1 MDRSKVTFLFGF
13 SILFGLYLTSLYSY
27 LLFHSLAEIFSII
40 IACGIFM
47 IAWNSRR
54 FLDNHYLLFIGI
66 AYLFV
71 GGLDLVHTLAYKGMG
86 VFSGYDANL
95 PTQLWIAARYLQ
107 SISLLLAPLWIGRKL
122 KINPMLLAY
131 GVVVALLLLAIFP
144 WQIFPDCFMEGRGLT
159 PFKKI
164 SEYIISLILMTAIV
178 LLIQRRKEFD
188 PIVFRLLSGA
198 ILTTIAAEVAFTFYE
213 SVYGLPNLVGHL
225 FKVVSFYL
233 IYKALIETGLVRP
246 YDLLFRNLKKSEEA
260 LRFSESK
267 FSKAFRSS
275 PSPITIS
282 SLAEGRYIE
291 VNDSFLQLMGYSR
304 EEVIGHT
311 TLDLNIW
318 NQPEDRAKMREI
330 LQEQR
335 AIRDL
340 ECAFRT
346 KSGEVRIALL
356 AAEIIEVNGEPH
368 ILVVTNDITER
379 KKMEE
384 DLRRTRDELEIR
396 VRQRT
401 AELAEINEA
410 LQMKIVERK
419 EIENRIRATNDLL
432 NLFPKKSSRKEY
444 LDAVVD
450 LLRSWSQCRCLG
462 IRILL
467 EKGQIPY
474 ESYVGFSQEFWE
486 SENWLSVKNDQC
498 VCIRII
504 SGNPDPQDAPF
515 VTPAGSFRCGNMVQL
530 MATLSAEDR
539 LRFRCICPQSGF
551 RSVAVI
557 PLRYREKVLGAIHL
571 ADEREGNIPLRVVEF
586 IESVSSLIGEAVHRF
601 NLEDN
606 LRESESRLHH
616 LSSQLL
622 TAQENERRRI
632 ARELHD
638 SIGQSLA
645 ATKFILE
652 KKLSQLSKGSPPPG
666 VTLEDVIPMIQN
678 AIEESRRISMDLWP
692 SVLDDLGILSAISWF
707 CRQFGMVY
715 SSISIE
721 KQLDIREDEVP
732 VPLKVVIYRVLQET
746 LNNIAKH
753 SQADRVYISLWKQD
767 GKIELTI
774 EDNGIG
780 FDPETSRKGLGLV
793 SMKERV
799 EFSGGMLA
807 IESDLGSGTTIRATW
822 TIS

>member
-1 MDRSKVTFLFGF
+1 MNRSKVTFLLGF

-86 VFSGYDANL
+86 VFSGYNANL

-122 KINPMLLAY
+122 KINSMLLAY

-164 SEYIISLILMTAIV
+164 SEYIISLILMTAII

-188 PIVFRLLSGA
+188 DIVFQLLNWS
-198 ILTTIAAEVAFTFYE
+198 ILTTIAAELAFTFYV
-213 SVYGLPNLVGHL
+213 SVYGLSNLVGHL

-275 PSPITIS
+275 PSPVTIS

-291 VNDSFLQLMGYSR
+291 VNDSFLQLMGYSQ

-419 EIENRIRATNDLL
+419 EIENRLKATNDLL

-444 LDAVVD
+444 LDAVVN
-450 LLRSWSQCRCLG
+450 LLRTWSQCRCLG

-467 EKGQIPY
+467 KKGQIPY

-498 VCIRII
+498 VCTRII
-504 SGNPDPQDAPF
+504 SGNPEPQDAPF
-515 VTPAGSFRCGNMVQL
+515 MTPAGSFRCDNMDQFMV
-530 MATLSAEDR
+530 TLSAEDR

-557 PLRYREKVLGAIHL
+557 PLRYGKKVLGAIHL

-586 IESVSSLIGEAVHRF
+586 IESMSSPIGEAVHRF
-601 NLEDN
+601 NLEDD
-606 LRESESRLHH
+606 LRESENRLHH

-622 TAQENERRRI
+622 ATQENERRRI

-645 ATKFILE
+645 AIKFILE
-652 KKLSQLSKGSPPPG
+652 KKLNQLSNGSLPPG
-666 VTLEDVIPMIQN
+666 VTLKDVIPMIQK

-707 CRQFGMVY
+707 CRQFEAAYERGANYFLV
-715 SSISIE
+715 
-721 KQLDIREDEVP
+721 
-732 VPLKVVIYRVLQET
+732 
-746 LNNIAKH
+746 
-753 SQADRVYISLWKQD
+753 
-767 GKIELTI
+767 
-774 EDNGIG
+774 
-780 FDPETSRKGLGLV
+780 KGSATNEEILGLV
-793 SMKERV
+793 ESILSAKG
-799 EFSGGMLA
+799 FS
-807 IESDLGSGTTIRATW
+807 SLGSK
-822 TIS
+822 

>member
-1 MDRSKVTFLFGF
+1 MDRSKVTVLLGLG
-13 SILFGLYLTSLYSY
+13 ILFGLYLTSIYNY
-27 LLFHSLAEIFSII
+27 LLFHSLAEIFSIV
-40 IACGIFM
+40 IACGIFI

-71 GGLDLVHTLAYKGMG
+71 GSVDLVHTLAYQGMG

-95 PTQLWIAARYLQ
+95 STQLWIGARYLQ
-107 SISLLLAPLWIGRKL
+107 SISLLLAPIWIGRKL
-122 KINPMLLAY
+122 KINFVLLAY
-131 GVVVALLLLAIFP
+131 GAVVALLFLSIFP

-164 SEYIISLILMTAIV
+164 SEYIISLILMTAII
-178 LLIQRRKEFD
+178 LLIPRRKEFD
-188 PIVFRLLSGA
+188 PNVFQLLIGS
-198 ILTTIAAEVAFTFYE
+198 ILTTIAAELAFTFYE
-213 SVYGLPNLVGHL
+213 SVYGFPNLVGHL

-311 TLDLNIW
+311 VTDLNIW
-318 NQPEDRAKMREI
+318 NHPEDRAKMRAI
-330 LQEQR
+330 LQAQR
-335 AIRDL
+335 GIHDM
-340 ECAFRT
+340 EWTFRT
-346 KSGEVRIALL
+346 KSGEVRVALF
-356 AAEIIEVNGEPH
+356 AAEIIEVNGEPC
-368 ILVVTNDITER
+368 IVAVNNDITER

-384 DLRRTRDELEIR
+384 DLRRTRNELEIR
-396 VRQRT
+396 VGERT

-410 LQMKIVERK
+410 LKMKIVERK
-419 EIENRIRATNDLL
+419 EIENRLKATNDLL

-450 LLRSWSQCRCLG
+450 LLRTWSQCRCVG

-504 SGNPDPQDAPF
+504 SGNPEPQDAPF
-515 VTPAGSFRCGNMVQL
+515 MTPGGSFRCDNMVQF
-530 MATLSAEDR
+530 MATLSAED
-539 LRFRCICPQSGF
+539 LLQFRCICPQSGF

-557 PLRYREKVLGAIHL
+557 PLRYREKEFGAIHL
-571 ADEREGNIPLRVVEF
+571 ADERERNIPLRIVEF
-586 IESVSSLIGEAVHRF
+586 IESMSSLIGEAVHRF
-601 NLEDN
+601 NLEDD
-606 LRESESRLHH
+606 LRESENRLHH

-622 TAQENERRRI
+622 AAQENERRRI

-645 ATKFILE
+645 ATKFVLE
-652 KKLSQLSKGSPPPG
+652 KKVSQLNNSIAPPRG
-666 VTLEDVIPMIQN
+666 TLEDVIPMIQN

-732 VPLKVVIYRVLQET
+732 TPLKVVIYRVLQET
-746 LNNIAKH
+746 LNNAAKH
-753 SQADRVYISLWKQD
+753 SQAERVYIALWKQES
-767 GKIELTI
+767 KIELTI

-780 FDPETSRKGLGLV
+780 FDPEISAKGLGLL

-799 EFSGGMLA
+799 EFSGGMLT

>member
-1 MDRSKVTFLFGF
+1 M
-13 SILFGLYLTSLYSY
+13 
-27 LLFHSLAEIFSII
+27 
-40 IACGIFM
+40 
-47 IAWNSRR
+47 
-54 FLDNHYLLFIGI
+54 
-66 AYLFV
+66 
-71 GGLDLVHTLAYKGMG
+71 
-86 VFSGYDANL
+86 
-95 PTQLWIAARYLQ
+95 
-107 SISLLLAPLWIGRKL
+107 
-122 KINPMLLAY
+122 
-131 GVVVALLLLAIFP
+131 
-144 WQIFPDCFMEGRGLT
+144 
-159 PFKKI
+159 
-164 SEYIISLILMTAIV
+164 
-178 LLIQRRKEFD
+178 
-188 PIVFRLLSGA
+188 
-198 ILTTIAAEVAFTFYE
+198 
-213 SVYGLPNLVGHL
+213 VGHL

-260 LRFSESK
+260 LRFSERK

-282 SLAEGRYIE
+282 SLADGRYIE

-419 EIENRIRATNDLL
+419 EIENRLKATNDLL

-450 LLRSWSQCRCLG
+450 LLRTWSQCRCVG

-504 SGNPDPQDAPF
+504 SGNPEPQDAPF
-515 VTPAGSFRCGNMVQL
+515 MTPGGSFRCDNMVQF

-539 LRFRCICPQSGF
+539 LKFRCICPQSGF

-557 PLRYREKVLGAIHL
+557 PLRYGKKVLGAIHL
-571 ADEREGNIPLRVVEF
+571 ADEREGNISLRVVEF
-586 IESVSSLIGEAVHRF
+586 IESMSSLIGEAVHRF
-601 NLEDN
+601 NLEDD
-606 LRESESRLHH
+606 LRESENRLHH

-622 TAQENERRRI
+622 AAQENERRRI

-652 KKLSQLSKGSPPPG
+652 KKLSQLSKGMSP
-666 VTLEDVIPMIQN
+666 
-678 AIEESRRISMDLWP
+678 
-692 SVLDDLGILSAISWF
+692 
-707 CRQFGMVY
+707 
-715 SSISIE
+715 
-721 KQLDIREDEVP
+721 
-732 VPLKVVIYRVLQET
+732 
-746 LNNIAKH
+746 
-753 SQADRVYISLWKQD
+753 
-767 GKIELTI
+767 
-774 EDNGIG
+774 
-780 FDPETSRKGLGLV
+780 
-793 SMKERV
+793 
-799 EFSGGMLA
+799 SGGYPGRCDSHDS
-807 IESDLGSGTTIRATW
+807 ECH
-822 TIS
+822 

>member
-1 MDRSKVTFLFGF
+1 
-13 SILFGLYLTSLYSY
+13 
-27 LLFHSLAEIFSII
+27 
-40 IACGIFM
+40 
-47 IAWNSRR
+47 
-54 FLDNHYLLFIGI
+54 
-66 AYLFV
+66 
-71 GGLDLVHTLAYKGMG
+71 

-178 LLIQRRKEFD
+178 LLVQRRKEFD
-188 PIVFRLLSGA
+188 DIVFQLLNWS
-198 ILTTIAAEVAFTFYE
+198 ILTTIAAELAFTFYV
-213 SVYGLPNLVGHL
+213 SVYGLSNLVGHL

-275 PSPITIS
+275 PSPVTIS

-419 EIENRIRATNDLL
+419 EIENRLKATNGLL
-432 NLFPKKSSRKEY
+432 NLFPQKSSRKEY
-444 LDAVVD
+444 LDAVVN
-450 LLRSWSQCRCLG
+450 LLRTWSQCRCVG

-504 SGNPDPQDAPF
+504 SGNPEPQDAPF
-515 VTPAGSFRCGNMVQL
+515 MTPAGSFRCGNMDQF

-557 PLRYREKVLGAIHL
+557 PLRYGKKVLGAIHL

-586 IESVSSLIGEAVHRF
+586 IESMSSPIGEAVHRF
-601 NLEDN
+601 NLEDD
-606 LRESESRLHH
+606 LRESENRLHH

-622 TAQENERRRI
+622 VAQENERRRI

-645 ATKFILE
+645 AIKFILE
-652 KKLSQLSKGSPPPG
+652 KKLNQLSNGIASPG
-666 VTLEDVIPMIQN
+666 ITLEDVIPMIQK

-732 VPLKVVIYRVLQET
+732 TPLKVVIYRVLQEA

-753 SQADRVYISLWKQD
+753 SQAARVYISLWKQD
-767 GKIELTI
+767 GQIELTI

-807 IESDLGSGTTIRATW
+807 IESDLGSGTTIRETW

>member
-1 MDRSKVTFLFGF
+1 MNRSKVTFLFGF

-86 VFSGYDANL
+86 VFSGYNANL

-122 KINPMLLAY
+122 KINSMLLAY
-131 GVVVALLLLAIFP
+131 GAVIALLLLALFP

-178 LLIQRRKEFD
+178 LLVQRRKEFD
-188 PIVFRLLSGA
+188 DIVFQLLNWS
-198 ILTTIAAEVAFTFYE
+198 ILTTIAAELAFTFYV
-213 SVYGLPNLVGHL
+213 SVYGLSNLVGHL

-275 PSPITIS
+275 PSPVTIS

-419 EIENRIRATNDLL
+419 EIENRLKATNDLL

-444 LDAVVD
+444 LDAVID

-467 EKGQIPY
+467 KKGQIPY

-486 SENWLSVKNDQC
+486 SENWLSVNNDQC

-504 SGNPDPQDAPF
+504 SGNPEPQDAPF
-515 VTPAGSFRCGNMVQL
+515 MTPAGSFRCDNMDQFV
-530 MATLSAEDR
+530 ATLSAEDR

-557 PLRYREKVLGAIHL
+557 PLRYGKKVLGAIHL

-586 IESVSSLIGEAVHRF
+586 IESMSSLIGEAVHRF
-601 NLEDN
+601 NLEDD
-606 LRESESRLHH
+606 LRESENRLHH

-622 TAQENERRRI
+622 VAQENERRRI

-645 ATKFILE
+645 AIKFILE
-652 KKLSQLSKGSPPPG
+652 KKLNQLSNGIASPG
-666 VTLEDVIPMIQN
+666 ITLEDVIPMIQK

-753 SQADRVYISLWKQD
+753 SQAARVYISLWKQD

>member
-86 VFSGYDANL
+86 VFSGYNANL

-122 KINPMLLAY
+122 KINSMLLAY
-131 GVVVALLLLAIFP
+131 GAVIALLLLALFP

-164 SEYIISLILMTAIV
+164 SEYIISLILMTAII
-178 LLIQRRKEFD
+178 LLIQRRKAFD
-188 PIVFRLLSGA
+188 DIVFQLLNWS
-198 ILTTIAAEVAFTFYE
+198 ILTTIAAELAFTFYV
-213 SVYGLPNLVGHL
+213 SVYGLSNLVGHL

-275 PSPITIS
+275 PSPVTIS
-282 SLAEGRYIE
+282 SLAEGCYIE

-419 EIENRIRATNDLL
+419 EIENRLKATNDLL

-444 LDAVVD
+444 LDAVID

-467 EKGQIPY
+467 KKGQIPY

-504 SGNPDPQDAPF
+504 SGNPEPQDAPF
-515 VTPAGSFRCGNMVQL
+515 MTPAGSFRCDNMDQF

-586 IESVSSLIGEAVHRF
+586 IESMSSPIGEAVHRF
-601 NLEDN
+601 NLEDD
-606 LRESESRLHH
+606 LRESENRLHH

-622 TAQENERRRI
+622 AAQENERRRI

-645 ATKFILE
+645 AAKFILE

-732 VPLKVVIYRVLQET
+732 TPLKVVIYRVLQET

-753 SQADRVYISLWKQD
+753 SQAEQVYISLWKQD

>member
-1 MDRSKVTFLFGF
+1 
-13 SILFGLYLTSLYSY
+13 
-27 LLFHSLAEIFSII
+27 
-40 IACGIFM
+40 
-47 IAWNSRR
+47 
-54 FLDNHYLLFIGI
+54 
-66 AYLFV
+66 
-71 GGLDLVHTLAYKGMG
+71 
-86 VFSGYDANL
+86 
-95 PTQLWIAARYLQ
+95 
-107 SISLLLAPLWIGRKL
+107 
-122 KINPMLLAY
+122 
-131 GVVVALLLLAIFP
+131 
-144 WQIFPDCFMEGRGLT
+144 
-159 PFKKI
+159 
-164 SEYIISLILMTAIV
+164 
-178 LLIQRRKEFD
+178 
-188 PIVFRLLSGA
+188 
-198 ILTTIAAEVAFTFYE
+198 
-213 SVYGLPNLVGHL
+213 
-225 FKVVSFYL
+225 
-233 IYKALIETGLVRP
+233 
-246 YDLLFRNLKKSEEA
+246 
-260 LRFSESK
+260 
-267 FSKAFRSS
+267 
-275 PSPITIS
+275 
-282 SLAEGRYIE
+282 
-291 VNDSFLQLMGYSR
+291 
-304 EEVIGHT
+304 
-311 TLDLNIW
+311 
-318 NQPEDRAKMREI
+318 
-330 LQEQR
+330 
-335 AIRDL
+335 
-340 ECAFRT
+340 
-346 KSGEVRIALL
+346 
-356 AAEIIEVNGEPH
+356 
-368 ILVVTNDITER
+368 
-379 KKMEE
+379 
-384 DLRRTRDELEIR
+384 
-396 VRQRT
+396 
-401 AELAEINEA
+401 
-410 LQMKIVERK
+410 MKIVERK
-419 EIENRIRATNDLL
+419 EIENRLKATNDLL

-444 LDAVVD
+444 LDAVVN
-450 LLRSWSQCRCLG
+450 LLRTWSQCRCVG

-486 SENWLSVKNDQC
+486 SENWLSVKRDQC

-515 VTPAGSFRCGNMVQL
+515 VTPAGSFRCGNMVQF

-707 CRQFGMVY
+707 CRQFEIVY

-721 KQLDIREDEVP
+721 KQLDMQEDEVP
-732 VPLKVVIYRVLQET
+732 VPLKVVIYRVLQES

-799 EFSGGMLA
+799 ELSGGMLA

>member
-1 MDRSKVTFLFGF
+1 MNRSKVTFLFGF

-159 PFKKI
+159 PFKQI

-188 PIVFRLLSGA
+188 PIGFRLLSGA

-246 YDLLFRNLKKSEEA
+246 YDLLFRNLKKSEAA

-335 AIRDL
+335 AIRNL

-346 KSGEVRIALL
+346 KSGEVRVALL

-486 SENWLSVKNDQC
+486 SENWLSVKSDQC

-515 VTPAGSFRCGNMVQL
+515 MTPAGSFRCDNLDQF

-539 LRFRCICPQSGF
+539 LRFRCLCPQSGF

-557 PLRYREKVLGAIHL
+557 PLRYGKKVLGAIHL
-571 ADEREGNIPLRVVEF
+571 ADAREGNISLRSVEF
-586 IESVSSLIGEAVHRF
+586 IESMSSLIGEAVHRF
-601 NLEDN
+601 NVEDD
-606 LRESESRLHH
+606 LRESENRLHH

-622 TAQENERRRI
+622 AAQENERRRI

-652 KKLSQLSKGSPPPG
+652 KKLNQLSKGSPPPG

-707 CRQFGMVY
+707 CRQFEIVY

-732 VPLKVVIYRVLQET
+732 TPLKVVIYRVLQET

>member
-1 MDRSKVTFLFGF
+1 M
-13 SILFGLYLTSLYSY
+13 
-27 LLFHSLAEIFSII
+27 
-40 IACGIFM
+40 
-47 IAWNSRR
+47 
-54 FLDNHYLLFIGI
+54 
-66 AYLFV
+66 
-71 GGLDLVHTLAYKGMG
+71 
-86 VFSGYDANL
+86 
-95 PTQLWIAARYLQ
+95 
-107 SISLLLAPLWIGRKL
+107 
-122 KINPMLLAY
+122 
-131 GVVVALLLLAIFP
+131 
-144 WQIFPDCFMEGRGLT
+144 
-159 PFKKI
+159 
-164 SEYIISLILMTAIV
+164 
-178 LLIQRRKEFD
+178 
-188 PIVFRLLSGA
+188 
-198 ILTTIAAEVAFTFYE
+198 
-213 SVYGLPNLVGHL
+213 VGHL

-275 PSPITIS
+275 PSPVTIS

-340 ECAFRT
+340 ECALRT
-346 KSGEVRIALL
+346 KSGEGRIVLL

-419 EIENRIRATNDLL
+419 EIENRLKATNDLL

-444 LDAVVD
+444 LDAVID
-450 LLRSWSQCRCLG
+450 LLRTWSQCRCVG

-504 SGNPDPQDAPF
+504 SGNPEPQDAPF
-515 VTPAGSFRCGNMVQL
+515 MTPAGSFRCDNMDQF

-557 PLRYREKVLGAIHL
+557 PLRYGKKVLGAIHL
-571 ADEREGNIPLRVVEF
+571 ADEREGNISLRVVEF
-586 IESVSSLIGEAVHRF
+586 IESMSSLIGEAVHRF
-601 NLEDN
+601 NLEDD
-606 LRESESRLHH
+606 LRESENRLHH

-622 TAQENERRRI
+622 VAQENERRRI

-732 VPLKVVIYRVLQET
+732 TPLKVVIYRVLQET

-753 SQADRVYISLWKQD
+753 SQAEQVYISLWKQD

-793 SMKERV
+793 SMRERV

>member
-1 MDRSKVTFLFGF
+1 
-13 SILFGLYLTSLYSY
+13 
-27 LLFHSLAEIFSII
+27 
-40 IACGIFM
+40 
-47 IAWNSRR
+47 
-54 FLDNHYLLFIGI
+54 
-66 AYLFV
+66 
-71 GGLDLVHTLAYKGMG
+71 LAYKGMG

-122 KINPMLLAY
+122 KINSMLLAY
-131 GVVVALLLLAIFP
+131 GAVIALLLLALFP

-164 SEYIISLILMTAIV
+164 SEYIISLILMTAII

-188 PIVFRLLSGA
+188 DIVFQLLNWS
-198 ILTTIAAEVAFTFYE
+198 ILTTIAAELAFTFYV
-213 SVYGLPNLVGHL
+213 SVYGLSNLVGHL

-275 PSPITIS
+275 PTPVTIS

-346 KSGEVRIALL
+346 KSGEVRVALL

-444 LDAVVD
+444 LDAVID

-467 EKGQIPY
+467 KKGQIPY

-504 SGNPDPQDAPF
+504 SGNPEPQDAPF
-515 VTPAGSFRCGNMVQL
+515 MTPAGSFRCDNMDQF

-557 PLRYREKVLGAIHL
+557 PFRYREKVLGAIHL

-586 IESVSSLIGEAVHRF
+586 IESVSLVIGEAVHRF

-606 LRESESRLHH
+606 LRESENRLHH

-622 TAQENERRRI
+622 ATQENERRRI

-652 KKLSQLSKGSPPPG
+652 KKLNQLSKGSPPSG

-715 SSISIE
+715 SSISVE

-732 VPLKVVIYRVLQET
+732 TPLKVVIYRVLQET
-746 LNNIAKH
+746 LNNIAK
-753 SQADRVYISLWKQD
+753 
-767 GKIELTI
+767 
-774 EDNGIG
+774 
-780 FDPETSRKGLGLV
+780 
-793 SMKERV
+793 
-799 EFSGGMLA
+799 
-807 IESDLGSGTTIRATW
+807 
-822 TIS
+822 

>member
-1 MDRSKVTFLFGF
+1 MNRSKVTFLLGF

-86 VFSGYDANL
+86 VFSGYNANL

-122 KINPMLLAY
+122 KINSMLLAY

-164 SEYIISLILMTAIV
+164 SEYIISLILMTAII

-188 PIVFRLLSGA
+188 DIVFQLLNWS
-198 ILTTIAAEVAFTFYE
+198 ILTTIAAELAFTFYV
-213 SVYGLPNLVGHL
+213 SVYGLSNLVGHL

-275 PSPITIS
+275 PSPVTIS

-444 LDAVVD
+444 LDAVID
-450 LLRSWSQCRCLG
+450 LLRSRSQCRCVG

-467 EKGQIPY
+467 KKGQIPY

-486 SENWLSVKNDQC
+486 SENWLSINNDHC

-504 SGNPDPQDAPF
+504 SGNPEPQDAPF
-515 VTPAGSFRCGNMVQL
+515 MTPAGSFRCDNMDQF

-539 LRFRCICPQSGF
+539 LRFRCICPQNGF
-551 RSVAVI
+551 RSAAVI
-557 PLRYREKVLGAIHL
+557 PLRFGKKVLGAIHL
-571 ADEREGNIPLRVVEF
+571 ADAREGNISLRSVEF
-586 IESVSSLIGEAVHRF
+586 IESMSSLIGEAVHRF
-601 NLEDN
+601 NLEDD
-606 LRESESRLHH
+606 LRESENRLHH

-622 TAQENERRRI
+622 ATQENERRRI

-707 CRQFGMVY
+707 CRQFEAAYERGANYFLV
-715 SSISIE
+715 
-721 KQLDIREDEVP
+721 
-732 VPLKVVIYRVLQET
+732 
-746 LNNIAKH
+746 
-753 SQADRVYISLWKQD
+753 
-767 GKIELTI
+767 
-774 EDNGIG
+774 
-780 FDPETSRKGLGLV
+780 KGSATNEEILGLV
-793 SMKERV
+793 ESILSAKG
-799 EFSGGMLA
+799 FS
-807 IESDLGSGTTIRATW
+807 SLGSK
-822 TIS
+822 

>member
-1 MDRSKVTFLFGF
+1 MSRDYRLFLFGF
-13 SILFGLYLTSLYSY
+13 LVLIGLYLTSLYSF
-27 LLFHSLAEIFSII
+27 LLFHSLAEMFSII

-54 FLDNHYLLFIGI
+54 FLENHYLLFVGV

-71 GGLDLVHTLAYKGMG
+71 GGVDLLHTLSYQGMG
-86 VFSGYDANL
+86 VFPGYDANL
-95 PTQLWIAARYLQ
+95 PTQLWIDARYLQ
-107 SISLLLAPLWIGRKL
+107 SISLLLAPFWIGRPL
-122 KINPMLLAY
+122 PIRFIFPAY
-131 GVVVALLLLAIFP
+131 AVLVTLLLLSIFP
-144 WQIFPDCFMEGRGLT
+144 WPIFPDCFVEGRGLT

-164 SEYIISLILMTAIV
+164 SEYIISLILMGAI
-178 LLIQRRKEFD
+178 LLLVKRRKEFD
-188 PIVFRLLSGA
+188 PNVYWLLIGS
-198 ILTTIAAEVAFTFYE
+198 ILTTIAAELAFTFYI
-213 SVYGLPNLVGHL
+213 SVTGFFNLIGHF
-225 FKVVSFYL
+225 FKLVSFYL

-246 YDLLFRNLKKSEEA
+246 YDLLFRDLKKSEEA

-275 PSPITIS
+275 PIPVTIT
-282 SLAEGRYIE
+282 SLADGRYIE
-291 VNDSFLQLMGYSR
+291 VNDSFLKLIGYLR
-304 EEVIGHT
+304 EEIIGYT

-318 NQPEDRAKMREI
+318 FRKEGRSQMKEM
-330 LQEQR
+330 LQKQGI
-335 AIRDL
+335 IRNL
-340 ECAFRT
+340 ETTFRT
-346 KSGEVRIALL
+346 QSGDIRVVLL
-356 AAEIIEVNGEPH
+356 SAEIIEVEGEPC
-368 ILVVTNDITER
+368 ILAVINDITER

-384 DLRRTRDELEIR
+384 DLRRARDELEMR
-396 VRQRT
+396 VQERT
-401 AELAEINEA
+401 AALAESNEA
-410 LQMKIVERK
+410 LQAKIIEGK
-419 EIENRIRATNDLL
+419 EIETRIKATNALL
-432 NLFPKKSSRKEY
+432 NLFPSKTSRKEY
-444 LDAVVD
+444 LDAVIE
-450 LLRSWSQCRCLG
+450 LLRTWSRCRCGG

-467 EKGQIPY
+467 ENGQIPY

-486 SENWLSVKNDQC
+486 SENWLSAKHDQC

-504 SGNPDPQDAPF
+504 SGNPEPEDAPF
-515 VTPAGSFRCGNMVQL
+515 ITPGGSFLGDNMIHS
-530 MATLSAEDR
+530 MATFSAQDR
-539 LRFRCICPQSGF
+539 LKFRCVCPQSGF

-557 PLRYREKVLGAIHL
+557 PLFYRKKVIGAIHL
-571 ADEREGNIPLRVVEF
+571 ADEKEGNLPLKTVEF
-586 IESVSSLIGEAVHRF
+586 IESMSPLIGEAVQRF
-601 NLEDN
+601 NLEDD
-606 LRESESRLHH
+606 LRESETRLRH

-645 ATKFILE
+645 ATKFVLE
-652 KKLSQLSKGSPPPG
+652 KKLNQLKNEIAPPG

-721 KQLDIREDEVP
+721 KQLDIQESEIP
-732 VPLKVVIYRVLQET
+732 TPLKVVIYRVLQET
-746 LNNIAKH
+746 LNNISKH
-753 SQADRVYISLWKQD
+753 SQADQVYISLWKQE
-767 GKIELTI
+767 GKIELSI

-780 FDPETSRKGLGLV
+780 FEPGNSGKGLGLV

-799 EFSGGMLA
+799 EFSGGILA
-807 IESDLGSGTTIRATW
+807 VESAPGSGTTIRATW

>member
-1 MDRSKVTFLFGF
+1 MNRSKVTFLFGF

-71 GGLDLVHTLAYKGMG
+71 GGLDLLHTLAYKGMG

-122 KINPMLLAY
+122 KINSMLLAY
-131 GVVVALLLLAIFP
+131 GAVIALLLLALFP

-164 SEYIISLILMTAIV
+164 SEYIISLILMTAII

-188 PIVFRLLSGA
+188 DIVFQLLNWS
-198 ILTTIAAEVAFTFYE
+198 ILTTIAAELAFTFYV
-213 SVYGLPNLVGHL
+213 SVYGLSNLVGHL

-275 PSPITIS
+275 PSPVTIS

-384 DLRRTRDELEIR
+384 DLRRTRDKLEIR

-419 EIENRIRATNDLL
+419 EIENRLKATNDLL

-444 LDAVVD
+444 LDAVVN
-450 LLRSWSQCRCLG
+450 LLRTWSQCRCLG

-467 EKGQIPY
+467 KKGQIPY

-515 VTPAGSFRCGNMVQL
+515 VTPAGSFRCDNMDQF

-557 PLRYREKVLGAIHL
+557 PLRYGKKVLGAIHL

-586 IESVSSLIGEAVHRF
+586 IESMSSLIGEAVHRF
-601 NLEDN
+601 NLEDD
-606 LRESESRLHH
+606 LRESENRLHH

-622 TAQENERRRI
+622 VAQENERRRI

-692 SVLDDLGILSAISWF
+692 SVLDDLGILSAVSWF
-707 CRQFGMVY
+707 CRQFEAAYERGANYFLV
-715 SSISIE
+715 
-721 KQLDIREDEVP
+721 
-732 VPLKVVIYRVLQET
+732 
-746 LNNIAKH
+746 
-753 SQADRVYISLWKQD
+753 
-767 GKIELTI
+767 
-774 EDNGIG
+774 
-780 FDPETSRKGLGLV
+780 KGSATNEEILGLV
-793 SMKERV
+793 ESILSD
-799 EFSGGMLA
+799 SGFNLQ
-807 IESDLGSGTTIRATW
+807 GSKR
-822 TIS
+822 

>member
-54 FLDNHYLLFIGI
+54 FLDNQYLLFIGI

-198 ILTTIAAEVAFTFYE
+198 ILTTIAAEVAFTFYV

-275 PSPITIS
+275 PSPVTIS

-291 VNDSFLQLMGYSR
+291 VNDSFLQRMGYSR

-335 AIRDL
+335 AIRAL

-346 KSGEVRIALL
+346 KSGEVRVALL

-467 EKGQIPY
+467 KKGQIPY

-486 SENWLSVKNDQC
+486 SENWLSVKSDQC

-504 SGNPDPQDAPF
+504 SGNPEPQDAPF
-515 VTPAGSFRCGNMVQL
+515 MTPAGSFRCDNMDQF

-586 IESVSSLIGEAVHRF
+586 IESMSSLIGEAVHRF
-601 NLEDN
+601 NLEDD
-606 LRESESRLHH
+606 LRESENRLHH

-622 TAQENERRRI
+622 AAQENERRRI

-645 ATKFILE
+645 AAKFILE
-652 KKLSQLSKGSPPPG
+652 KKLSQFSKGSPPPG

-732 VPLKVVIYRVLQET
+732 TPLKVVIYRVLQET

-753 SQADRVYISLWKQD
+753 SQAEQVYISLWKQD
-767 GKIELTI
+767 GQIELTI

-807 IESDLGSGTTIRATW
+807 IESDPGSGTTIRATW
-822 TIS
+822 PIS

>member
-54 FLDNHYLLFIGI
+54 FLDNRYLLFIGI

-164 SEYIISLILMTAIV
+164 SEYIISLILMTAII

-188 PIVFRLLSGA
+188 DIVFQLLNWS
-198 ILTTIAAEVAFTFYE
+198 ILTTIAAELAFTFYV
-213 SVYGLPNLVGHL
+213 SVYGLSNLVGHL

-275 PSPITIS
+275 PSSITIS

-346 KSGEVRIALL
+346 KSGEVQIALL

-444 LDAVVD
+444 LDAVID
-450 LLRSWSQCRCLG
+450 LLRSRSQCRCLG

-467 EKGQIPY
+467 KKGQIPY

-486 SENWLSVKNDQC
+486 SENWLSVNNDQC

-504 SGNPDPQDAPF
+504 SGNPDPLDAPF
-515 VTPAGSFRCGNMVQL
+515 VTHAGSFRCGNMVQFV
-530 MATLSAEDR
+530 ATLSAEDR

-557 PLRYREKVLGAIHL
+557 PLRYGKKVLGAIHL

-586 IESVSSLIGEAVHRF
+586 IESMSSPIGEAVHRF
-601 NLEDN
+601 NLEDD
-606 LRESESRLHH
+606 LRESENRLHH

-622 TAQENERRRI
+622 VAQENERRRI

-645 ATKFILE
+645 AIKFILE
-652 KKLSQLSKGSPPPG
+652 KKLNQLSNGIASPG
-666 VTLEDVIPMIQN
+666 ITLEDVIPMIQK

-753 SQADRVYISLWKQD
+753 SQAEQVYISLWKQD

>member
-1 MDRSKVTFLFGF
+1 MNRSKVTFLFGF

-86 VFSGYDANL
+86 VFSGYNANL

-131 GVVVALLLLAIFP
+131 GVVVALLLLALFP

-188 PIVFRLLSGA
+188 DIVFQLLNWS
-198 ILTTIAAEVAFTFYE
+198 ILTTIAAELAFTFYV
-213 SVYGLPNLVGHL
+213 SVYGLSNLVGHL

-246 YDLLFRNLKKSEEA
+246 YDLLFRNLEKSEEA

-275 PSPITIS
+275 PSPVTIS

-346 KSGEVRIALL
+346 KSGEVRVALL

-444 LDAVVD
+444 LDAVID
-450 LLRSWSQCRCLG
+450 LLRSWSQCRCVG

-467 EKGQIPY
+467 KKGQIPY

-486 SENWLSVKNDQC
+486 SENWLSVNNDQC

-515 VTPAGSFRCGNMVQL
+515 VTPAGSFRCGNMVQF

-557 PLRYREKVLGAIHL
+557 PLRYGKKVLGAIHL

-586 IESVSSLIGEAVHRF
+586 IESMSSLIGEAVHRF
-601 NLEDN
+601 NLEDD
-606 LRESESRLHH
+606 LRESENRLHH

-622 TAQENERRRI
+622 VAQENERRRI

-652 KKLSQLSKGSPPPG
+652 KKLSQLSKGSPPSG

-753 SQADRVYISLWKQD
+753 SQAEQVYISLWKQD

>member
-1 MDRSKVTFLFGF
+1 MNRSKVTFLFGF

-71 GGLDLVHTLAYKGMG
+71 GGLDLLHTLAYKGMG

-122 KINPMLLAY
+122 KINSMLLAY
-131 GVVVALLLLAIFP
+131 GAVIALLLLALFP

-164 SEYIISLILMTAIV
+164 SEYIISLILMTAII

-188 PIVFRLLSGA
+188 DIVFQLLNWS
-198 ILTTIAAEVAFTFYE
+198 ILTTIAAELAFTFYV
-213 SVYGLPNLVGHL
+213 SVYGLSNLVGHL

-275 PSPITIS
+275 PSPVTIS

-419 EIENRIRATNDLL
+419 EIENRLKATNDLL

-444 LDAVVD
+444 LDAVVN
-450 LLRSWSQCRCLG
+450 LLRTWSQCRCLG

-467 EKGQIPY
+467 KKGQIPY

-504 SGNPDPQDAPF
+504 SGNPEPQDAPF
-515 VTPAGSFRCGNMVQL
+515 MTPAGSFRCDNMDQF

-557 PLRYREKVLGAIHL
+557 PLRYGKKVLGAIHL

-586 IESVSSLIGEAVHRF
+586 IESMSSPIGEAVHRF
-601 NLEDN
+601 NLEDD
-606 LRESESRLHH
+606 LRESENRLHH

-622 TAQENERRRI
+622 VAQENERRRI

-707 CRQFGMVY
+707 CRQFEIPGLIKCLPLKTFWMANSSSVWVESFKTYPSAPAWKVAIMY
-715 SSISIE
+715 SS
-721 KQLDIREDEVP
+721 
-732 VPLKVVIYRVLQET
+732 VLCTVKTRT
-746 LNNIAKH
+746 LV
-753 SQADRVYISLWKQD
+753 SGDRFLISLMASIPFILGMERSIKTR
-767 GKIELTI
+767 L
-774 EDNGIG
+774 G
-780 FDPETSRKGLGLV
+780 FN
-793 SMKERV
+793 
-799 EFSGGMLA
+799 FSTQWMAALPSSA
-807 IESDLGSGTTIRATW
+807 SP

>member
-1 MDRSKVTFLFGF
+1 MNRSKVTFLLGF

-86 VFSGYDANL
+86 VFSGYNANL

-122 KINPMLLAY
+122 KINSMLLAY

-164 SEYIISLILMTAIV
+164 SEYIISLILMTAII

-188 PIVFRLLSGA
+188 DIVFQLLNWS
-198 ILTTIAAEVAFTFYE
+198 ILTTIAAELAFTFYV
-213 SVYGLPNLVGHL
+213 SVYGLSNLVGHL

-275 PSPITIS
+275 PSPVTIS

-318 NQPEDRAKMREI
+318 NHPEDRAKMREI

-419 EIENRIRATNDLL
+419 EIENRLKATNDLL

-444 LDAVVD
+444 LDAVVN
-450 LLRSWSQCRCLG
+450 LLRTWSQCRCLG

-467 EKGQIPY
+467 KKGQIPY

-498 VCIRII
+498 VCTRII
-504 SGNPDPQDAPF
+504 SGNPEPQDAPF
-515 VTPAGSFRCGNMVQL
+515 MTPAGSFRCDNMDQF

-557 PLRYREKVLGAIHL
+557 PLRYGKKVLGAIHL

-586 IESVSSLIGEAVHRF
+586 IESMSSPIGEAVHRF
-601 NLEDN
+601 NLEDD
-606 LRESESRLHH
+606 LRESENRLHH

-622 TAQENERRRI
+622 ATQENERRRI

-645 ATKFILE
+645 AIKFILE
-652 KKLSQLSKGSPPPG
+652 KKLNQLSNGSLPPG
-666 VTLEDVIPMIQN
+666 VTLKDVIPMIQK

-707 CRQFGMVY
+707 CRQFEAAYERGANYFLV
-715 SSISIE
+715 
-721 KQLDIREDEVP
+721 
-732 VPLKVVIYRVLQET
+732 
-746 LNNIAKH
+746 
-753 SQADRVYISLWKQD
+753 
-767 GKIELTI
+767 
-774 EDNGIG
+774 
-780 FDPETSRKGLGLV
+780 KGSATNEEILGLV
-793 SMKERV
+793 ESILSAKG
-799 EFSGGMLA
+799 FS
-807 IESDLGSGTTIRATW
+807 SLGSK
-822 TIS
+822 

>member
-1 MDRSKVTFLFGF
+1 MDRSKVTFLLGF

-71 GGLDLVHTLAYKGMG
+71 GGLDLLHTLAYKGMG

-144 WQIFPDCFMEGRGLT
+144 WQVFPDCFMEGRGLT

-164 SEYIISLILMTAIV
+164 SEYIISLILMAAII

-188 PIVFRLLSGA
+188 DIVFQLLNWS
-198 ILTTIAAEVAFTFYE
+198 ILTTIAAELAFTFYV
-213 SVYGLPNLVGHL
+213 SVYGLSNLVGHL
-225 FKVVSFYL
+225 FKIVSFYL

-275 PSPITIS
+275 PTPVTIS

-291 VNDSFLQLMGYSR
+291 VNDSFLQLMGYFR

-346 KSGEVRIALL
+346 KSGEVRVALL
-356 AAEIIEVNGEPH
+356 AAEIIEVNGESH

-419 EIENRIRATNDLL
+419 EIENRLKATNDLL

-444 LDAVVD
+444 LDAVVN
-450 LLRSWSQCRCLG
+450 LLRTWSQCRCVG

-504 SGNPDPQDAPF
+504 SGNPEPQDAPF
-515 VTPAGSFRCGNMVQL
+515 MTPAGSFRCDNMDQF

-557 PLRYREKVLGAIHL
+557 PLRYGKKVLGAIHL
-571 ADEREGNIPLRVVEF
+571 ADAREGNISLRSVEF

-622 TAQENERRRI
+622 AAQENERRRI

-707 CRQFGMVY
+707 CRQFEIVY

-721 KQLDIREDEVP
+721 KQLDMQEDEVP

-767 GKIELTI
+767 GQIELTI

>member
-1 MDRSKVTFLFGF
+1 
-13 SILFGLYLTSLYSY
+13 
-27 LLFHSLAEIFSII
+27 LFHSLAEIFSII

-71 GGLDLVHTLAYKGMG
+71 GGLDLLHTLAYKGMG

-198 ILTTIAAEVAFTFYE
+198 ILTTIAAEVAFTFYV

-275 PSPITIS
+275 PSPVTIS

-346 KSGEVRIALL
+346 KSGEVRVALL

-450 LLRSWSQCRCLG
+450 LLRSWSPCRCLG

-515 VTPAGSFRCGNMVQL
+515 VTPAGSFRCGNMVQF

-586 IESVSSLIGEAVHRF
+586 IESVSPVIGEAVHRF

-622 TAQENERRRI
+622 VAQENERRRI

-707 CRQFGMVY
+707 CRQFEIVY

-721 KQLDIREDEVP
+721 KQLDMQEDEVP

>member
-1 MDRSKVTFLFGF
+1 MDRSKVTFLLGF

-144 WQIFPDCFMEGRGLT
+144 WQVFPDCFMEGRGLT

-164 SEYIISLILMTAIV
+164 SEYIISLILMAAII

-188 PIVFRLLSGA
+188 DIVFQLLNWS
-198 ILTTIAAEVAFTFYE
+198 ILTTIAAELAFTFYV
-213 SVYGLPNLVGHL
+213 SVYGLSNLVGHL
-225 FKVVSFYL
+225 FKIVSFYL

-275 PSPITIS
+275 PTPVTIS

-291 VNDSFLQLMGYSR
+291 VNDSFLQLMGYFR

-346 KSGEVRIALL
+346 KSGEVRVALL
-356 AAEIIEVNGEPH
+356 AAEIIEVNGESH

-419 EIENRIRATNDLL
+419 EIENRLKATNDLL

-444 LDAVVD
+444 LDAVVN
-450 LLRSWSQCRCLG
+450 LLRTWSQCRCVG

-504 SGNPDPQDAPF
+504 SGNPEPQDAPF
-515 VTPAGSFRCGNMVQL
+515 MTPAGSFRCDNMDQF

-557 PLRYREKVLGAIHL
+557 PLRYGKKVLGAIHL
-571 ADEREGNIPLRVVEF
+571 ADAREGNISLRSVEF

-622 TAQENERRRI
+622 AAQENERRRI

-707 CRQFGMVY
+707 CRQFEIVY

-721 KQLDIREDEVP
+721 KQLDMQEDEVP

-767 GKIELTI
+767 GQIELTI

>member
-1 MDRSKVTFLFGF
+1 MNRSKATFLLGF

-71 GGLDLVHTLAYKGMG
+71 GGLDLLHTLAYKGMG

-144 WQIFPDCFMEGRGLT
+144 WRIFPDCFMEGRGLT

-188 PIVFRLLSGA
+188 PIVFRLLSRA
-198 ILTTIAAEVAFTFYE
+198 ILTTIAAEGAFTFYE

-335 AIRDL
+335 AIRNL

-346 KSGEVRIALL
+346 KSGEVRVALL

-515 VTPAGSFRCGNMVQL
+515 VTPAGSFRCGNMVQF

-707 CRQFGMVY
+707 CRQFEIVY

-721 KQLDIREDEVP
+721 KQLDMQEDEVP

-799 EFSGGMLA
+799 ELSGGMLA

>member
-1 MDRSKVTFLFGF
+1 MNRSKATFLLGF

-71 GGLDLVHTLAYKGMG
+71 GGLDLLHTLAYKGMG

-144 WQIFPDCFMEGRGLT
+144 WRIFPDCFMEGRGLT

-188 PIVFRLLSGA
+188 PIVFRLLSRA

-335 AIRDL
+335 AIRNL

-346 KSGEVRIALL
+346 KSGEVRVALL

-515 VTPAGSFRCGNMVQL
+515 VTPAGSFRCGNMVQF

-707 CRQFGMVY
+707 CRQFEIVY

-721 KQLDIREDEVP
+721 KQLDMQEDEVP

-799 EFSGGMLA
+799 ELSGGMLA

>member
-1 MDRSKVTFLFGF
+1 MNRSKVTFLFGF

-54 FLDNHYLLFIGI
+54 FLDNQYLLFIGI

-144 WQIFPDCFMEGRGLT
+144 WQVFPDCFMEGRGLT

-275 PSPITIS
+275 PSPVTIS

-444 LDAVVD
+444 LDAVID

-467 EKGQIPY
+467 KKGQIPY

-486 SENWLSVKNDQC
+486 SENWLSVNNDQC
-498 VCIRII
+498 VCLRII

-515 VTPAGSFRCGNMVQL
+515 VTPAGSFRCGNMVQF

-586 IESVSSLIGEAVHRF
+586 IESMSSLIGEAVHRF
-601 NLEDN
+601 NLEDD
-606 LRESESRLHH
+606 LRESENRLHH

-622 TAQENERRRI
+622 VAQENERRRI

-753 SQADRVYISLWKQD
+753 SEAEQVYISLWKQD

>member
-54 FLDNHYLLFIGI
+54 FLDNRYLLFIGI

-178 LLIQRRKEFD
+178 FLIQRQKEFD

-198 ILTTIAAEVAFTFYE
+198 ILTTIAAEVAFTFYV
-213 SVYGLPNLVGHL
+213 SVYGLSNLVGHL

-275 PSPITIS
+275 PSPVTIS

-346 KSGEVRIALL
+346 KSGEVRVALL

-444 LDAVVD
+444 LDAVID
-450 LLRSWSQCRCLG
+450 LLRSWSQCRCVG

-467 EKGQIPY
+467 KKGQIPY

-515 VTPAGSFRCGNMVQL
+515 VTPAGSFRCDNMVQF

-571 ADEREGNIPLRVVEF
+571 ADEREGNISLRSVEF
-586 IESVSSLIGEAVHRF
+586 IESMSSLIGEAVHRF
-601 NLEDN
+601 NLEDD
-606 LRESESRLHH
+606 LRESENRLHH

-622 TAQENERRRI
+622 VAQENERRRI

-732 VPLKVVIYRVLQET
+732 TPLKVVIYRVLQET